1 MMFGRKAI
9 EGTKK
14 RNLQYGATGL
24 TTEKRKA
31 NLAEINRRKDL
42 QDLYSKESK
51 KRSDRARMNGTVG
64 FANTSGRRPG
74 ESVEYGKRMT
84 KLKLMSEG
92 KKIPSEMRNVF
103 GL

>member
-1 MMFGRKAI
+1 
-9 EGTKK
+9 
-14 RNLQYGATGL
+14 
-24 TTEKRKA
+24 
-31 NLAEINRRKDL
+31 INRRKDL
-42 QDLYSKESK
+42 EDLYARESK
-51 KRSDRARMNGTVG
+51 KRRDRARMNGTVG

-92 KKIPSEMRNVF
+92 KKIPLGMRNVF